1 MQERAELHKSIWK
14 VANELRGSVDGWD
27 FKAYVL
33 ITLFYRFISEDIT
46 DYINKKERE
55 ANPNAPDYSTLSD
68 EVALNAKDE
77 LVRIKGYFILPSQ
90 LFSNVVKNIKTDRI
104 FAEDKLNVALK
115 EIFES
120 IEKSSSGEAS
130 EENFKG
136 LFEDFRFDSNALGKY
151 VADKNKTLA
160 KLLIAIN
167 ELNFGNIK
175 QSRIDLFGDAYEYLM
190 RMYASS
196 AGKSGGEYFTPQ
208 EVSRLLAL
216 LASYNQDEVNKV
228 YDPACGSGSLLLQ
241 VAKIYERGGGFSNK
255 ISKGFFG
262 QEKNITSY
270 NLARM
275 NMIIHHI
282 NYHKSFIALGDTL
295 LAPNETHKANEPFDI
310 IVSNPP
316 YSTAWEG
323 ENNASLMRDSRFTP
337 AGVLAPKSKSDLA
350 FVMHI
355 LSWLSERGTAA
366 IVEFPGVLYRG
377 GAEAK
382 IRQYLI
388 KNNFID
394 CIIQLPENLF
404 FGVSIATCIIILKKN
419 KSDTKTLF
427 IDASS
432 LFVKVTNKNKLSDEN
447 IDEIFTLYKKRQNV
461 PHKVAL
467 IDNARIL
474 EEGGNLSVSRF
485 VEAKDTREKID
496 IKALNSELVEI
507 VARQSS
513 LRKSIDEIVRDLEG
527 KFS

>member
-241 VAKIYERGGGFSNK
+241 VAKIYERGGDF
-255 ISKGFFG
+255 
-262 QEKNITSY
+262 Q
-270 NLARM
+270 
-275 NMIIHHI
+275 
-282 NYHKSFIALGDTL
+282 
-295 LAPNETHKANEPFDI
+295 
-310 IVSNPP
+310 
-316 YSTAWEG
+316 
-323 ENNASLMRDSRFTP
+323 
-337 AGVLAPKSKSDLA
+337 
-350 FVMHI
+350 
-355 LSWLSERGTAA
+355 
-366 IVEFPGVLYRG
+366 
-377 GAEAK
+377 
-382 IRQYLI
+382 I
-388 KNNFID
+388 K
-394 CIIQLPENLF
+394 
-404 FGVSIATCIIILKKN
+404 
-419 KSDTKTLF
+419 
-427 IDASS
+427 
-432 LFVKVTNKNKLSDEN
+432 
-447 IDEIFTLYKKRQNV
+447 
-461 PHKVAL
+461 
-467 IDNARIL
+467 
-474 EEGGNLSVSRF
+474 
-485 VEAKDTREKID
+485 
-496 IKALNSELVEI
+496 
-507 VARQSS
+507 
-513 LRKSIDEIVRDLEG
+513 
-527 KFS
+527 

>member
-1 MQERAELHKSIWK
+1 MNENIDEKAELFKTIWK

-33 ITLFYRFISEDIT
+33 ITLFYRFISEDM
-46 DYINKKERE
+46 
-55 ANPNAPDYSTLSD
+55 ANYVSEIEGKSYANLDD
-68 EVALNAKDE
+68 EIALNGKDE
-77 LVRIKGYFILPSQ
+77 LIKRKGFFIVPSE
-90 LFSNVVKNIKTDRI
+90 LFSNLIARIKNDKSFAQENLNLVLKKIFENIENSSLGGQSERNFKDI
-104 FAEDKLNVALK
+104 FA
-115 EIFES
+115 
-120 IEKSSSGEAS
+120 
-130 EENFKG
+130 
-136 LFEDFRFDSNALGKY
+136 DFRFDNKALGSSLIEQ
-151 VADKNKTLA
+151 NKKLA
-160 KLLIAIN
+160 RILIAIN

-175 QSRIDLFGDAYEYLM
+175 QSKIDLFGDAYEYLM

-275 NMIIHHI
+275 NMFIHHI
-282 NYHKSFIALGDTL
+282 PYEKSFIAHGDTL

-404 FGVSIATCIIILKKN
+404 FGVGIATCIIILKKN

-432 LFVKVTNKNKLSDEN
+432 LFIKVTNKNKLSDEN
-447 IDEIFTLYKKRQNV
+447 IDEIFTLYKNRQNV

-474 EEGGNLSVSRF
+474 EEGDCNLSVSRF

-496 IKALNSELVEI
+496 IKALNIELVEI

>member
-33 ITLFYRFISEDIT
+33 ITLFYRFISEDIAN
-46 DYINKKERE
+46 YINEQERKS
-55 ANPNAPDYSTLSD
+55 NPNAQDYSTLSD
-68 EVALNAKDE
+68 EKALNAKDL

-175 QSRIDLFGDAYEYLM
+175 QSKIDLFGDAYEYLM

-241 VAKIYERGGGFSNK
+241 VAKIYERGGDF
-255 ISKGFFG
+255 
-262 QEKNITSY
+262 Q
-270 NLARM
+270 
-275 NMIIHHI
+275 
-282 NYHKSFIALGDTL
+282 
-295 LAPNETHKANEPFDI
+295 
-310 IVSNPP
+310 
-316 YSTAWEG
+316 
-323 ENNASLMRDSRFTP
+323 
-337 AGVLAPKSKSDLA
+337 
-350 FVMHI
+350 
-355 LSWLSERGTAA
+355 
-366 IVEFPGVLYRG
+366 
-377 GAEAK
+377 
-382 IRQYLI
+382 I
-388 KNNFID
+388 K
-394 CIIQLPENLF
+394 
-404 FGVSIATCIIILKKN
+404 
-419 KSDTKTLF
+419 
-427 IDASS
+427 
-432 LFVKVTNKNKLSDEN
+432 
-447 IDEIFTLYKKRQNV
+447 
-461 PHKVAL
+461 
-467 IDNARIL
+467 
-474 EEGGNLSVSRF
+474 
-485 VEAKDTREKID
+485 
-496 IKALNSELVEI
+496 
-507 VARQSS
+507 
-513 LRKSIDEIVRDLEG
+513 
-527 KFS
+527 

>member
-1 MQERAELHKSIWK
+1 
-14 VANELRGSVDGWD
+14 
-27 FKAYVL
+27 
-33 ITLFYRFISEDIT
+33 
-46 DYINKKERE
+46 
-55 ANPNAPDYSTLSD
+55 
-68 EVALNAKDE
+68 
-77 LVRIKGYFILPSQ
+77 
-90 LFSNVVKNIKTDRI
+90 
-104 FAEDKLNVALK
+104 
-115 EIFES
+115 
-120 IEKSSSGEAS
+120 
-130 EENFKG
+130 
-136 LFEDFRFDSNALGKY
+136 
-151 VADKNKTLA
+151 
-160 KLLIAIN
+160 
-167 ELNFGNIK
+167 
-175 QSRIDLFGDAYEYLM
+175 
-190 RMYASS
+190 
-196 AGKSGGEYFTPQ
+196 
-208 EVSRLLAL
+208 
-216 LASYNQDEVNKV
+216 
-228 YDPACGSGSLLLQ
+228 
-241 VAKIYERGGGFSNK
+241 
-255 ISKGFFG
+255 
-262 QEKNITSY
+262 
-270 NLARM
+270 M

-316 YSTAWEG
+316 YSKLWEG
-323 ENNASLMRDSRFTP
+323 KDNATLMRDSRFTP
-337 AGVLAPKSKSDLA
+337 AGVLAPKSCSDLA

-355 LSWLSERGTAA
+355 LAWLSEKGTAA
-366 IVEFPGVLYRG
+366 IVEFPGVLYRS

-404 FGVSIATCIIILKKN
+404 FGTSIPTCIIILKKN

-474 EEGGNLSVSRF
+474 EEGDCNLSVSRF

-507 VARQSS
+507 VAKQSS
-513 LRKSIDEIVRDLEG
+513 LRNSIDEIVRDLED

>member
-1 MQERAELHKSIWK
+1 MFNCNVRYFLIQSIFNQFQRISMQERAELHKSIWK

-33 ITLFYRFISEDIT
+33 ITLFYRFISEDII

-160 KLLIAIN
+160 KLLNSIN

-175 QSRIDLFGDAYEYLM
+175 QSKIDLFGDAYEYLM

-241 VAKIYERGGGFSNK
+241 VAKIYERGGG
-255 ISKGFFG
+255 
-262 QEKNITSY
+262 
-270 NLARM
+270 
-275 NMIIHHI
+275 
-282 NYHKSFIALGDTL
+282 
-295 LAPNETHKANEPFDI
+295 
-310 IVSNPP
+310 
-316 YSTAWEG
+316 
-323 ENNASLMRDSRFTP
+323 
-337 AGVLAPKSKSDLA
+337 
-350 FVMHI
+350 
-355 LSWLSERGTAA
+355 
-366 IVEFPGVLYRG
+366 
-377 GAEAK
+377 
-382 IRQYLI
+382 
-388 KNNFID
+388 
-394 CIIQLPENLF
+394 
-404 FGVSIATCIIILKKN
+404 
-419 KSDTKTLF
+419 
-427 IDASS
+427 
-432 LFVKVTNKNKLSDEN
+432 
-447 IDEIFTLYKKRQNV
+447 IFK
-461 PHKVAL
+461 
-467 IDNARIL
+467 
-474 EEGGNLSVSRF
+474 
-485 VEAKDTREKID
+485 
-496 IKALNSELVEI
+496 
-507 VARQSS
+507 
-513 LRKSIDEIVRDLEG
+513 
-527 KFS
+527 

>member
-33 ITLFYRFISEDIT
+33 ITLFYRFISEDIAN
-46 DYINKKERE
+46 YINEQERKS
-55 ANPNAPDYSTLSD
+55 NPNAQDYSTLSD
-68 EVALNAKDE
+68 EKALNAKDL

-175 QSRIDLFGDAYEYLM
+175 QSKIDLFGDAYEYLM

-241 VAKIYERGGGFSNK
+241 VAKIYERGG
-255 ISKGFFG
+255 
-262 QEKNITSY
+262 
-270 NLARM
+270 
-275 NMIIHHI
+275 
-282 NYHKSFIALGDTL
+282 
-295 LAPNETHKANEPFDI
+295 
-310 IVSNPP
+310 
-316 YSTAWEG
+316 
-323 ENNASLMRDSRFTP
+323 
-337 AGVLAPKSKSDLA
+337 
-350 FVMHI
+350 
-355 LSWLSERGTAA
+355 
-366 IVEFPGVLYRG
+366 
-377 GAEAK
+377 
-382 IRQYLI
+382 
-388 KNNFID
+388 
-394 CIIQLPENLF
+394 
-404 FGVSIATCIIILKKN
+404 
-419 KSDTKTLF
+419 
-427 IDASS
+427 
-432 LFVKVTNKNKLSDEN
+432 
-447 IDEIFTLYKKRQNV
+447 IFK
-461 PHKVAL
+461 
-467 IDNARIL
+467 
-474 EEGGNLSVSRF
+474 
-485 VEAKDTREKID
+485 
-496 IKALNSELVEI
+496 
-507 VARQSS
+507 
-513 LRKSIDEIVRDLEG
+513 
-527 KFS
+527 